1 MFQILF
7 PKTHSQKIIIWH
19 RFAVFHGRNQPGK
32 IRKNTYS
39 LFIKS
44 RMSAFYH
51 TDIHNLPVFIHRK
64 TANSNGFIH
73 FIIRPTHIS
82 HNKTTNII
90 WKDRHGIDKLSPAR
104 FQNLLLPPNTVT
116 VNIRIKRNMKD
127 YSTIYISTRFL
138 CRLPFTHPLNHIF
151 GRLGKQR
158 MSGFNIFTT
167 DNTQTINAECTHC
180 FTCNIRL

>member
-1 MFQILF
+1 MAQVCCF
-7 PKTHSQKIIIWH
+7 SWQKS
-19 RFAVFHGRNQPGK
+19 AGK

-44 RMSAFYH
+44 RMSAFI
-51 TDIHNLPVFIHRK
+51 TRIFIISPFSFTVKRQI
-64 TANSNGFIH
+64 NGFIH

-104 FQNLLLPPNTVT
+104 FQNLLLPPNAVT

-127 YSTIYISTRFL
+127 YSTIYISTRFFAGCHSRIPSITSSAAL
-138 CRLPFTHPLNHIF
+138 ANK
-151 GRLGKQR
+151 G
-158 MSGFNIFTT
+158 
-167 DNTQTINAECTHC
+167 
-180 FTCNIRL
+180 

>member
-104 FQNLLLPPNTVT
+104 FQNLLLPPNAVT

>member
-104 FQNLLLPPNTVT
+104 FQNLLLPPNAVT

-158 MSGFNIFTT
+158 MSGFNIFIT